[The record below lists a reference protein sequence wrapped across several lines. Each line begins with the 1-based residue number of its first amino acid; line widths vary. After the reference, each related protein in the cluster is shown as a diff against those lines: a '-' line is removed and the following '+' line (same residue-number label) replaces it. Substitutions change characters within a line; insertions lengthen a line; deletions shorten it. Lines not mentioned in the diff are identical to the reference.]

1 LYRFGSFQLCLNAG
15 RLMRDGQ
22 EVKLRPKAFQLL
34 CHLVENRGRLVS
46 KDELLETLWPRMI
59 ASDDSLVQALSDVRQ
74 ALGRGSSRMIA
85 TVPRRGYRF
94 DALVSEAEDEMH
106 AASASPT
113 PETHYAASGELQIA
127 YQVVGEGPIDFVHV
141 PGWVSHV
148 EYGWEEPSL
157 AGFYRGLASFSR
169 LILFDKRG
177 TGLSDRAAGLP
188 DIQQRMDDVRAVM
201 DAASSPRAIVFGWS
215 EGVSMAIA
223 FAATYPERCI
233 ALVLF
238 GAFAKREW
246 SADYPWAPTREERRV
261 GYYDVIERDWG
272 GPVGIESVAPS
283 RANDPAFREWW
294 GTYQRRSASP
304 AAALAL
310 ARMNTA
316 IDVRDFL
323 AKVHVPTLVMHRTHD
338 RDVKLE
344 EGRYIAERI
353 AGARFVEL
361 PGEDHLPFASDV
373 DSVLRHTEEF
383 VSSLAAGEI
392 RKAAAEPAA

>member
-1 LYRFGSFQLCLNAG
+1 
-15 RLMRDGQ
+15 MRDGH

-46 KDELLETLWPRMI
+46 KEELLEALWPRI
-59 ASDDSLVQALSDVRQ
+59 FASDDSLVQALSDIRH
-74 ALGRGSSRMIA
+74 ALGTESPGIIA

-94 DALVSEAEDEMH
+94 DAAVIEEEGTTQA
-106 AASASPT
+106 APASAI
-113 PETHYAASGELQIA
+113 PETHYAPSGALRIA
-127 YQVVGEGPIDFVHV
+127 YQVLGDGRIDLVHV

-157 AGFYRGLASFSR
+157 ARFYHGLASFSR

-201 DAASSPRAIVFGWS
+201 DAAASPRAVVFGWS
-215 EGVSMAIA
+215 EGVGMAIA

-246 SADYPWAPTREERRV
+246 AADYPWAPTREQRKQ
-261 GYYDVIERDWG
+261 GYYDIIERDWG

-283 RANDPAFREWW
+283 RANDPAFRDWW
-294 GTYQRRSASP
+294 GAYQRRSASP
-304 AAALAL
+304 GAALAL

-323 AKVHVPTLVMHRTHD
+323 PRVQVPTLVMHRTHD
-338 RDVKLE
+338 VDVKVE
-344 EGRYIAERI
+344 EGRYVADRI
-353 AGARFVEL
+353 SGARFVEL
-361 PGEDHLPFASDV
+361 PGEDHLPFASDLE
-373 DSVLRHTEEF
+373 SVLGHTEDF
-383 VSSLAAGEI
+383 VRTLATAENPD
-392 RKAAAEPAA
+392 AAAVPAG

>member
-1 LYRFGSFQLCLNAG
+1 
-15 RLMRDGQ
+15 M
-22 EVKLRPKAFQLL
+22 
-34 CHLVENRGRLVS
+34 
-46 KDELLETLWPRMI
+46 
-59 ASDDSLVQALSDVRQ
+59 VQALSDVRQ
-74 ALGRGSSRMIA
+74 ALGAESQSIA

-94 DALVSEAEDEMH
+94 DAPVVEDEGSTAPPPP
-106 AASASPT
+106 AAPII
-113 PETHYAASGELQIA
+113 PETHYAPSGELRIA
-127 YQVVGEGPIDFVHV
+127 YQVLGNGAIDLVHV

-157 AGFYRGLASFSR
+157 ARFYRGLASFSR

-201 DAASSPRAIVFGWS
+201 DAAASPRAVVFGWS
-215 EGVSMAIA
+215 EGVGMAIA

-246 SADYPWAPTREERRV
+246 APDYPWAPTRERRKV

-283 RANDPAFREWW
+283 RANDPEFRDWW

-323 AKVHVPTLVMHRTHD
+323 PRIRVPTLVMHRKHD
-338 RDVKLE
+338 IDVKVE
-344 EGRYIAERI
+344 EGRYVAERI
-353 AGARFVEL
+353 SGARFVEFA
-361 PGEDHLPFASDV
+361 GEDHLPFASDV
-373 DSVLRHTEEF
+373 DSVLRQTEDF
-383 VSSLAAGEI
+383 VRNLPLGSTRQPVS
-392 RKAAAEPAA
+392 AAARE